1 MMSMVSAKAAAGDP
15 ASIRALMLL
24 RVLGFDEERLR
35 NTFQDIAEPKV
46 IKEPK
51 AERELE
57 VWEILDIHVNAMKQ
71 RQRKRDYWKQRNQ

>member
-1 MMSMVSAKAAAGDP
+1 MIDLMLANAAAGDL

-35 NTFQDIAEPKV
+35 NTFQNIAEPQV
-46 IKEPK
+46 IKQPK
-51 AERELE
+51 VERELE

-71 RQRKRDYWKQRNQ
+71 RQRKRDYWLQKHQ

>member
-1 MMSMVSAKAAAGDP
+1 MIELMLANAAAGDP

-35 NTFQDIAEPKV
+35 NTFQDHAEPA
-46 IKEPK
+46 P
-51 AERELE
+51 ERELE

>member
-1 MMSMVSAKAAAGDP
+1 MIDLMLANAAAGDP
-15 ASIRALMLL
+15 ASIRALTLL

-57 VWEILDIHVNAMKQ
+57 IWEILDMCVAGSKL
-71 RQRKRDYWKQRNQ
+71 RKRDYWLQKHQ